1 MTSFLRLPRLPR
13 DKTCDMNLADSTVI
27 LSTNA
32 VDRGIIFMPKLPFRC
47 PSVHY
52 PGKAR
57 HPLRWLVSP
66 FLTLWPTVSR
76 LCRKR
81 EGNGLQIYPT
91 DFFDLA
97 TYIHRLYLWLELSGR
112 TQDTQCHQIKISHAT
127 GAIKQC
133 PVPAWT
139 IPGSRPTYHQ
149 GCKFCSRILHSTK
162 IHLIQN
168 RSHCLLGFRYGGCS
182 SSTPA
187 TSLRSCK
194 T

>member
-1 MTSFLRLPRLPR
+1 
-13 DKTCDMNLADSTVI
+13 
-27 LSTNA
+27 
-32 VDRGIIFMPKLPFRC
+32 MPKLPFRC

-76 LCRKR
+76 LYRKR

-112 TQDTQCHQIKISHAT
+112 TQDTQSHQIKISHPT

-168 RSHCLLGFRYGGCS
+168 RSRCLLGFRYGGCS
-182 SSTPA
+182 SSTPTT